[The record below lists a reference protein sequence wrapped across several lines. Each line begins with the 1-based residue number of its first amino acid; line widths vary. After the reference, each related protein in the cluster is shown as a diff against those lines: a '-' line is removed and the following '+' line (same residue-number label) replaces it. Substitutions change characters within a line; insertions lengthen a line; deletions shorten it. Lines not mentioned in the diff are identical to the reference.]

1 MGIGDMHII
10 KALLV
15 SRIELHIKVQ
25 GLMLFETAW
34 IGPS

>member
-15 SRIELHIKVQ
+15 SQIELCIKVQ
-25 GLMLFETAW
+25 SLMLFEKAW
-34 IGPS
+34 IGSS